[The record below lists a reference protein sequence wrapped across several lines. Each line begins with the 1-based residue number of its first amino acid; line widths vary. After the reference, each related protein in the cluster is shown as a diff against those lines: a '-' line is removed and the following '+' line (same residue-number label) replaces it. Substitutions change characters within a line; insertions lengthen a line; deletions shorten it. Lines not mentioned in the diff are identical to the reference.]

1 MSRAFTPRRLLL
13 AVLLVALAALVLLSQ
28 SFRVFDRAWFAVQEW
43 RHADAWKER
52 SIWLPDYRV
61 RIEAQPIEGLNDD
74 VSALTFDPDRR
85 TLFTVTNQPAQIIEL
100 SLQGKVLRTIP
111 LTGFG
116 DAEAIEYISRGV
128 YVITDERQ
136 QRLVKVRLEDDTRFI
151 DAADAQQLSL
161 GIGLNG
167 NKGFEGLAYD
177 AEGKRLFVAKERD
190 PVRIYEIHGFPHTQA
205 DKPFAVHVVD
215 DPGRDKRLFVRDLSS
230 LTEDKAKEV
239 RFLFEALHAQLTRFT
254 QDGHLPRS
262 EAQIWV
268 KEIRHLLVRL
278 HIEFFGNLGQQALQ
292 QNEPRQARLAFERGA
307 QYLRKQPELARYQ
320 AELQQMEAQLA
331 RANAMVLN
339 NSQPASEEPSELNE
353 GLKALDADDLWK
365 KKNVYD

>member
-1 MSRAFTPRRLLL
+1 MRRLLKPRRLFLLL
-13 AVLLVALAALVLLSQ
+13 ALLALAMLLALGQ
-28 SFRVFDRAWFAVQEW
+28 SFRVFDRAWFAFNEW
-43 RHADAWKER
+43 RHAALWQDK

-61 RIEAQPIEGLNDD
+61 RLEAQPIEGLNDD

-111 LTGFG
+111 LPGFG

-136 QRLVKVRLEDDTRFI
+136 QRLVRVELRDDTRELRI
-151 DAADAQQLSL
+151 ENAQQLALAL
-161 GIGLNG
+161 GRGG

-230 LTEDKAKEV
+230 LQFDEGT
-239 RFLFEALHAQLTRFT
+239 
-254 QDGHLPRS
+254 GHLLALSDESRLVVELDTDGEPVSTLSLLRGMHGLKRS
-262 EAQIWV
+262 V
-268 KEIRHLLVRL
+268 
-278 HIEFFGNLGQQALQ
+278 
-292 QNEPRQARLAFERGA
+292 P
-307 QYLRKQPELARYQ
+307 Q
-320 AELQQMEAQLA
+320 AEGVAMDDRGVLYLVSEPNLFYVFSKDEPAQ
-331 RANAMVLN
+331 
-339 NSQPASEEPSELNE
+339 P
-353 GLKALDADDLWK
+353 
-365 KKNVYD
+365 